1 MYFREQKSIKPVFL
15 LNVCLGFYK
24 IKSFFVL
31 NSYFCLHVINR
42 VEERGRRSQSLV
54 IFHQI
59 PKPIVLRQN
68 VTECQL

>member
-42 VEERGRRSQSLV
+42 VEERGRRPQSLV